1 MAAPPPGGMASPLAD
16 LRDRYEQIVAL
27 GDADNLLAW
36 DQQTTMPPGGTP
48 ARSKQRSTLSALEHD
63 LLTGDGLA
71 SALDAAAEADLDPE
85 GEAVI
90 REIRRVQERQAAVPR
105 DLVEARA
112 EASTESL
119 EVWEDAR
126 EAEDFSVFAPTLDR
140 QVELAREYAAA
151 IDPDR
156 DPYAVLFE
164 EYEPYLGLETAER
177 VLSSLKDA
185 LVPRIEAVAASDREL
200 PDPFPNPVDP
210 ETQRAL
216 ARDALDL
223 LGYDWDRG
231 RLDTAPHPFSTGTQ
245 FDARVTTRFDEDNP
259 LSALLSTIHEFGHAR
274 YTLGLPQE
282 AYGSPLG
289 QDRGLTVHESQSR
302 LWENHVGRSRAF
314 WEVFAD
320 RVADRVPAVESGDA
334 AALYRAANRVDPH
347 SMIRVEADELT
358 YHLHIVLRFE
368 IERDLIAGD
377 LAAADVPAVW
387 NEKMESLLG
396 VRPDAPSEGALQD
409 VHWSHGNFGYFPTY
423 SLGSVLA
430 AQLFDAAQAALPDL
444 EATIAAGDLDPL
456 ATWLEGE
463 IHSHGRRYR
472 TGELIE
478 RATGEPLTA
487 TPFIDYV
494 DRKYGE
500 LYGI

>member
-1 MAAPPPGGMASPLAD
+1 MAAPLAD

-48 ARSKQRSTLSALEHD
+48 ARSKQRATISALEHD
-63 LLTGDGLA
+63 LLTGEGLETALADA
-71 SALDAAAEADLDPE
+71 STADLDPE
-85 GEAVI
+85 GDAVV
-90 REIRRVQERQAAVPR
+90 REISRVQERQAAVPR

-112 EASTESL
+112 QASTESL
-119 EVWEDAR
+119 EVWEAAR

-140 QVELAREYAAA
+140 QIELAREYAAA

-164 EYEPYLGLETAER
+164 EYEPFLGLETAER
-177 VLSSLKDA
+177 ILSKLKDA
-185 LVPRIEAVAASDREL
+185 LVPRIEAVAASEREL
-200 PDPFPNPVDP
+200 PDPFPDPVEP

-274 YTLGLPQE
+274 YTLGLPQS

-314 WEVFAD
+314 WEQFAP
-320 RVADRVPAVESGDA
+320 RVADRVPAVDA
-334 AALYRAANRVDPH
+334 DDAETLYRAANRVDPQ
-347 SMIRVEADELT
+347 STIRVEADELT

-377 LAAADVPAVW
+377 LDAAEVPGAW
-387 NEKMESLLG
+387 NEKMESLFG
-396 VRPDAPSEGALQD
+396 VRPETPSTGALQD

-423 SLGSVLA
+423 TLGSMLA
-430 AQLFDAAQAALPDL
+430 AQLFDTVQTAIPDL
-444 EATIAAGDLDPL
+444 STRIADGDVDPL
-456 ATWLEGE
+456 AEWLETE
-463 IHSHGRRYR
+463 VHSYGRRYR

-478 RATGEPLTA
+478 RATGDALTVD
-487 TPFIDYV
+487 PFLDYV
-494 DRKYGE
+494 DEKYGT